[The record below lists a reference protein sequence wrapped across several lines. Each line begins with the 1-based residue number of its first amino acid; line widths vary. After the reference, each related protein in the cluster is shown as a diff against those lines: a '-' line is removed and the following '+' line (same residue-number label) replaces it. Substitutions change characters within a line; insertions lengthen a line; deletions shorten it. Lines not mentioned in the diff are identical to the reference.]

1 MLSSVWWGVLS
12 ERVAR
17 MVGFVTCVP
26 SKVSLVLEVLGTDE
40 ASLKDD
46 IDYQHDRS
54 RSLRYQDDPRHLHP
68 FHRRH
73 ARLRES
79 RPRRDP
85 ISIRLLTRLCQR
97 APEALPGHFLFP

>member
-1 MLSSVWWGVLS
+1 VEPRGHCCTSRCFRQCGGGAMS

-17 MVGFVTCVP
+17 MVGLLTCVP

-54 RSLRYQDDPRHLHP
+54 R
-68 FHRRH
+68 
-73 ARLRES
+73 
-79 RPRRDP
+79 
-85 ISIRLLTRLCQR
+85 
-97 APEALPGHFLFP
+97 

>member
-1 MLSSVWWGVLS
+1 
-12 ERVAR
+12 
-17 MVGFVTCVP
+17 MVGFLTCVP

-68 FHRRH
+68 SHRRH
-73 ARLRES
+73 ARLRDS
-79 RPRRDP
+79 RPRRDR
-85 ISIRLLTRLCQR
+85 ISMRLLTRL
-97 APEALPGHFLFP
+97 